1 MKTKDAIQVSVQT
14 HPNGYGLEVN
24 GEKFMYFNEVE
35 LMAGFMSHVG
45 LGETKSMEKGT
56 ILSMLMAAML
66 GDAYTDA
73 VTTLKQRVGLLTSQ
87 YNTTIERMD
96 KAIEYVNQAE
106 NTINGLM
113 KRINDL
119 EQKMKGTE
127 ADHAENKKVV
137 DEAKKKLAD
146 IEKKADDVYNSLAN
160 SATILKAMEDAGKA
174 TDGKKG
180 KKADKEGGEKPSKS
194 TDGKPSGTTVKASG
208 TDAKPAK
215 GKGKTNRQERD
226 EAILKKA
233 QENPNI
239 K

>member
-14 HPNGYGLEVN
+14 HPNGYGMEVN

-87 YNTTIERMD
+87 YTTTIERMD

-106 NTINGLM
+106 NTINGLV
-113 KRINDL
+113 KRIEDID
-119 EQKMKGTE
+119 QKLKGTE
-127 ADHAENKKVV
+127 ADHANNKKVV
-137 DEAKKKLAD
+137 EEAKKKLAD

-180 KKADKEGGEKPSKS
+180 KKTDKDGGDKPSKS
-194 TDGKPSGTTVKASG
+194 TADKTSETT
-208 TDAKPAK
+208 DKPAK
-215 GKGKTNRQERD
+215 GKGKTSRQERD
-226 EAILKKA
+226 EALMKKL
-233 QENPNI
+233 QDNPNI

>member
-1 MKTKDAIQVSVQT
+1 MKTNEAMKVTVST

-66 GDAYTDA
+66 GEAYTDA
-73 VTTLKQRVGLLTSQ
+73 VTTLKQRVGLLSSQ
-87 YNTTIERMD
+87 YNSTIERMD

-113 KRINDL
+113 RRMNDL
-119 EQKMKGTE
+119 EQRLKGTE
-127 ADHAENKKVV
+127 VDHSENKKAV

-146 IEKKADDVYNSLAN
+146 IEKKADDVFDSLTK
-160 SATILKAMEDAGKA
+160 SATILKAMEDNGKESK
-174 TDGKKG
+174 GKKG
-180 KKADKEGGEKPSKS
+180 KKDNKVGDKK
-194 TDGKPSGTTVKASG
+194 TDEEASD
-208 TDAKPAK
+208 TLDKPAK
-215 GKGKTNRQERD
+215 AKGKTSRKERD
-226 EAILKKA
+226 EALMKKM

>member
-45 LGETKSMEKGT
+45 LSETKSMEKGT

-106 NTINGLM
+106 NTINGLV
-113 KRINDL
+113 KRIEDIDL
-119 EQKMKGTE
+119 KLKGTE

-137 DEAKKKLAD
+137 DEAKKKL
-146 IEKKADDVYNSLAN
+146 KDVEIKVDSLSNQLAN

-174 TDGKKG
+174 TKGKKG
-180 KKADKEGGEKPSKS
+180 KKADKEGGDKPSKS
-194 TDGKPSGTTVKASG
+194 TDGKPSGTA
-208 TDAKPAK
+208 AKPAK
-215 GKGKTNRQERD
+215 GKGKTSRQERD
-226 EAILKKA
+226 EALMKKL
-233 QENPNI
+233 QDNPNI